1 MRQQFSWEV
10 YPKPKNPY
18 SLINRIILHR
28 WCYLF
33 ILPMLVMFVGFTFYP
48 VLASGYFAFFDWNGI
63 GWPSKYVGLGNFIE
77 LIKDRY
83 FWNAF
88 TNTYVFA
95 VLQTAIKLP
104 IALILAIILN
114 NPRLK
119 ASSFYRTVYFL
130 PVVTTTAIIG
140 IIFTF
145 ILNPYSGA
153 LNNILISLR
162 MLKKP
167 IDWLGTSGLAFM
179 MVVIV
184 GAWQKIGQYMIYW
197 LAGLQSIPDELYEAA
212 KIDGANSAQV
222 LRHITLPLLRPIGAV
237 ILVLGFVNSLRVFD
251 LVMTMTG
258 GGPNFSTDMMGTYV
272 YRNAFSVDSG
282 IPRMSFAAAAGL
294 LFGISLI
301 IVALLQT
308 GITKKIK
315 DVRNL

>member
-1 MRQQFSWEV
+1 MRQQLSMEANQ
-10 YPKPKNPY
+10 KPKNPD
-18 SLINRIILHR
+18 SLINRMIAHR

-33 ILPMLVMFVGFTFYP
+33 ILPVVVMFAGFTLYP
-48 VLASGYFAFFDWNGI
+48 IIASGYFALFDWNGI
-63 GWPSKYVGLGNFIE
+63 GWPNKFIGLGNFIE

-88 TNTYVFA
+88 QNTYVYA
-95 VLQTAIKLP
+95 ILQTAIKLP
-104 IALILAIILN
+104 IALFLAIILN

-153 LNNILISLR
+153 FNNILIWLK
-162 MLKKP
+162 MMKKP
-167 IDWLGTSGLAFM
+167 VDWLGTSGLAFL

-197 LAGLQSIPDELYEAA
+197 LAGLQTIPDELYEAA

-237 ILVLGFVNSLRVFD
+237 ILVLGFVNSLKVFD

-272 YRNAFSVDSG
+272 FRNAFSVDSG
-282 IPRMSFAAAAGL
+282 TPRMSYAAAASL

-315 DVRNL
+315 DARNL